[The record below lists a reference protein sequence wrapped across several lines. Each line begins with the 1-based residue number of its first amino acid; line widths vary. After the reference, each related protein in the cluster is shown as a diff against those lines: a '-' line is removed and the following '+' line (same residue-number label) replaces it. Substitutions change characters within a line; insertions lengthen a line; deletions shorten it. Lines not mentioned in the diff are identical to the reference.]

1 MNQTL
6 ETMAINQQDMGI
18 DFESDLL
25 QVFFEQNRQKIRLVS
40 ILIYWVDVYPMSG
53 GIPDGEI
60 EILGSNDGNIWTKL
74 NHYNI
79 QTTDNSDNA
88 ILFEFGNTVLFLKI
102 KYTKNNI
109 AFGNLSASVIYISGY

>member
-6 ETMAINQQDMGI
+6 ETMAINQQDMGS

-25 QVFFEQNRQKIRLVS
+25 QVFIEQNRLKMRIASV
-40 ILIYWVDVYPMSG
+40 LIYWVDVYPLSG

-60 EILGSNDGNIWTKL
+60 EIVGSNDGIVWTKL
-74 NHYNI
+74 ARYDI
-79 QTTDNSDNA
+79 ETTDNTDDA
-88 ILFEFGNTVLFLKI
+88 ILYEFSNSVLFLKM

-109 AFGNLSASVIYISGY
+109 AFGNLSASVIYKSAY

>member
-6 ETMAINQQDMGI
+6 ETMAISQQDMGS

-25 QVFFEQNRQKIRLVS
+25 PVLIEQNRLKMRLASV
-40 ILIYWVDVYPMSG
+40 LIYWVDVYPISG

-60 EILGSNDGNIWTKL
+60 DILGSNDGNVWTKL
-74 NHYNI
+74 AHYDI
-79 QTTDNSDNA
+79 ETTDNTEDA
-88 ILFEFGNTVLFLKI
+88 ILYEFSNTVLFLKI

-109 AFGNLSASVIYISGY
+109 AFGNLSASVIYKSGY